1 MDLEK
6 EYNMEDKHSFYV
18 LKFTNFTLETNYM
31 GLELGKKHGFMLCN
45 DGWPNILLRNS
56 WDKFIH

>member
-18 LKFTNFTLETNYM
+18 LKFTNFTLETNYI
-31 GLELGKKHGFMLCN
+31 GLELGKKQVSCFGMM
-45 DGWPNILLRNS
+45 DGLI
-56 WDKFIH
+56 FY